1 MQTRFRIQLPSAL
14 AEEIMAAARAA
25 HLPVEQYAAQV
36 IEAFCAERRMER
48 HDAERLKVKDS
59 RPRMK
64 TSVSGG
70 DTHPPPSGVFV
81 MDMTAAEAE
90 EFLKAMGP

>member
-1 MQTRFRIQLPSAL
+1 MRVMQTRFRIQLPSAL

-64 TSVSGG
+64 NN
-70 DTHPPPSGVFV
+70 PPPAGMFV
-81 MDMTAAEAE
+81 LDMTKAEAE
-90 EFLKAMGP
+90 EFLKAAGP